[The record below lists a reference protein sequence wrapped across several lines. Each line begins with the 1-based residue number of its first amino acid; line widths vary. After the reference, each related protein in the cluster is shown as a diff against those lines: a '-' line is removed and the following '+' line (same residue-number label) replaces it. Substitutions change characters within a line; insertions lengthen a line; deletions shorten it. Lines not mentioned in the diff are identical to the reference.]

1 MSRPPCIGI
10 PFKKSPETDWVRP
23 LRQYIARALQE
34 DPDAYNSDCQVLQRM
49 RQDMRGAKA
58 DETGRDIIYRY
69 YSHLEALERR
79 IRVGEHGVKMVF
91 QWTDAFTD
99 ESIQQHSLAFEKA
112 NVIFN
117 LAVSFAMQGAGL
129 ITDASS
135 DMDLESI
142 RSAFECFRVA
152 ADRFH
157 FISKNFMHPPSM
169 DLQLET
175 VNALDSIMLAQAQ
188 ECALIR
194 AQLEKKKDVTVSKLA
209 QQAALMYS
217 GVFDGVKPIAES
229 HHLPRGWVLL
239 IETKLRYYQ
248 AMAQYHEAR
257 AENSKGHYGI
267 AIARF
272 SLAEQHAREATKLVG
287 QFTETFFSTTN
298 LTEDLYPENVQ
309 GLQDLVTALAANV
322 NEELSRANRDNDIIY
337 NDPVPNISTLPA
349 LEAAIVAYHFDIGDF
364 YASDE
369 RTNVVGG
376 ELFTRLIPMAIH
388 EGSSIY
394 SEEKAKIIRA
404 EEDKV
409 NLADGELQDALSFM
423 KMPESLRRFEH
434 HQRAGPDSIASEFG
448 ELSRAVCDA
457 AREVQSTERA
467 SSLTDMRASV
477 EAQRVRTTEELNHMK
492 RILDEEQRTSESA
505 LSEYASEPL
514 FASYQ
519 PSSRAASF
527 YREQVAE
534 NQKKLEDAAGLDNS
548 ILSDYQSVVAP
559 WLPAL
564 HSGSEG
570 VISVL
575 LEHLRDVDIGDGPGS
590 QAMDAENL
598 VDIGQDQP
606 VGLAG
611 QVQIIREIYEQLL
624 DLKSVRRSTLSE
636 LKAFARD
643 DDISNTLV
651 KASDAKGLQALF
663 DRELHKYDN
672 HIQRLQAAASRQDM
686 LVKRISDEF
695 RRLLELP
702 QARSINKRW
711 EAAEGKKAAL
721 ESQVLEAVQVYHH
734 VRDGLDKANRFYGM
748 MLESLG
754 PFRRQVNEFAES
766 RASLREQ
773 LVKQSAHESASRNQ
787 AMLQERLS
795 QYSASSHPHQPPSA
809 QEHQQTYQPQAAQAS
824 YPPQQQYQPIQS
836 PTARATDPYDM
847 GHLATQAAHLSL
859 NSPSGE
865 PAPPPQQMQ
874 QQGYS
879 YGGPQVPQY
888 QPSAPLPMS
897 SQQQPPPQQQ
907 QHYAQ
912 HQQSPPQHQYQPQQ
926 PQHQY
931 QSQLQSQNQYQPQP
945 QYQQPP
951 QNQYQPPLQYQPQ
964 AQYQPPQSQSQYPQ
978 QQPPPQ
984 QAHSASGH
992 EYPQQSVDH
1001 GYPPS
1006 NTASGQYSLGH
1017 APPADNYADPY
1028 SATVR
1033 RSTAL
1038 EPSSLT
1044 NPVNPN
1050 YKPGYGGYVPTTAPL
1065 QTSTNH
1071 PGGYGG
1077 MSGPY
1082 MSSAPEMSM
1091 SSPAY
1096 ATALHGAHQQPVYG
1110 EIATS
1115 MAAQPVTHPVTAQ
1128 PASNGYSS
1136 MAYPPASQAPN
1147 SSYTNAM
1154 LNSAQQPRPQMA
1166 MSTSLE
1172 SHQYKVPQQQPPQQQ
1187 ASPYQYQQ
1195 QADSQPARNTPQY
1208 GAPPVQPG
1216 SSSYQQLSYMQAP
1229 QQQYGSQPPP
1239 AQYQPP
1245 HSYGYGYSAP
1255 QYAPPVS
1262 APYGGPSMAPQPQMQ
1277 PMAPQAVPQYG
1288 YSQPPGYAPSPVQH
1302 QQQQHEQQYQHGYG
1316 GNAGSLMD

>member
-1 MSRPPCIGI
+1 
-10 PFKKSPETDWVRP
+10 
-23 LRQYIARALQE
+23 
-34 DPDAYNSDCQVLQRM
+34 
-49 RQDMRGAKA
+49 
-58 DETGRDIIYRY
+58 
-69 YSHLEALERR
+69 
-79 IRVGEHGVKMVF
+79 
-91 QWTDAFTD
+91 
-99 ESIQQHSLAFEKA
+99 
-112 NVIFN
+112 
-117 LAVSFAMQGAGL
+117 MQGAGL

-394 SEEKAKIIRA
+394 SEEKAKILRA

-457 AREVQSTERA
+457 AREVQSAERA

-564 HSGSEG
+564 HSGPEG

-859 NSPSGE
+859 NSPS
-865 PAPPPQQMQ
+865 
-874 QQGYS
+874 
-879 YGGPQVPQY
+879 
-888 QPSAPLPMS
+888 
-897 SQQQPPPQQQ
+897 
-907 QHYAQ
+907 
-912 HQQSPPQHQYQPQQ
+912 
-926 PQHQY
+926 
-931 QSQLQSQNQYQPQP
+931 
-945 QYQQPP
+945 
-951 QNQYQPPLQYQPQ
+951 
-964 AQYQPPQSQSQYPQ
+964 
-978 QQPPPQ
+978 
-984 QAHSASGH
+984 AHSASGH

-1154 LNSAQQPRPQMA
+1154 LNSTQQPRPQMT